1 MCACSWH
8 FRNTGTQICYTNPG
22 TQNMNIIT
30 TLFVKYFRQT
40 GFTRSGCER
49 GLESGEWKEESRE
62 WKLQTGECRQWRF
75 ENGD

>member
-1 MCACSWH
+1 
-8 FRNTGTQICYTNPG
+8 
-22 TQNMNIIT
+22 MNIIT